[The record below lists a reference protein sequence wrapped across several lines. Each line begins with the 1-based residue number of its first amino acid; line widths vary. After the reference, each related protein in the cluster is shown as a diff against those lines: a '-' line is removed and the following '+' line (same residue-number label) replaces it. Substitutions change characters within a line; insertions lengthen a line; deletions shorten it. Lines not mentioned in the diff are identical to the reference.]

1 MASIRVPH
9 LFVIQFTFN
18 RCSSP
23 AEIGLDHS
31 DKRKLAVFFRKLRIS
46 ASKGES
52 IECDFSS
59 FKVLRRHALFG
70 FWQPE
75 SGGVWSAGGR
85 SALVFE
91 GNLGNS
97 RSLQL
102 KLEAHPF
109 AEAFAENGVEIK
121 TSAGHYAELNITTA
135 GSVAVHLA
143 RPFLSPKTR
152 LVTGDLKR
160 AIVDGNVS
168 NLRRNPKISL
178 IILNLNKPLLSR
190 LSAIAAASSQIP
202 VPFEILCV
210 DNGSDPKSLA
220 KLHAPE
226 VPMRLVEMG
235 VNKGFGVANNMAAEE
250 ARGEYVLFL
259 NNDAFLQPCAVREML
274 AAFET
279 HGDCAAVGPVLRYP
293 DETLQEAGCSIQP
306 DGRPLR
312 NGRSDADFNLLS
324 LPRFAPVDYVS
335 GACLLMRRA
344 DFLEIGGFDPVF
356 SPAYYEDTDLCMR
369 LATRGK
375 KVYLASRAEC
385 YHIENAT
392 SRDGSEEGW
401 AARQSEKNRLLFLER
416 WGGLLQMR
424 DKPRMGANGRE

>member
-1 MASIRVPH
+1 MASIRVPL

-18 RCSSP
+18 RCFSP

-31 DKRKLAVFFRKLRIS
+31 DHRKLAVFFRMLRIS
-46 ASKGES
+46 ANNGES
-52 IECDFSS
+52 IECDFSNS
-59 FKVLRRHALFG
+59 EVLRKHALFG

-85 SALVFE
+85 SALFFE
-91 GNLGNS
+91 GNLGSS

-121 TSAGHYAELNITTA
+121 TSTGHYAVLNITTT

-143 RPFLSPKTR
+143 RPFLFPKTR
-152 LVTGDLKR
+152 LVTGDLR
-160 AIVDGNVS
+160 LAIVDGNVS

-226 VPMRLVEMG
+226 LPMRFVMIGE
-235 VNKGFGVANNMAAEE
+235 NKGFGVANNRAAEE
-250 ARGEYVLFL
+250 AQGEYVLFL
-259 NNDAFLQPCAVREML
+259 NNDAFLKPHAVREML

-279 HGDCAAVGPVLRYP
+279 HSDCAAVGPVLRYP

-306 DGRPLR
+306 DGHPLR
-312 NGRSDADFNLLS
+312 HGRGDANFNLQP

-335 GACLLMRRA
+335 GACLMMRRSE
-344 DFLEIGGFDPVF
+344 FLEIGGFDPVF
-356 SPAYYEDTDLCMR
+356 SPAYYEDTDLCIR
-369 LATRGK
+369 LATKGK
-375 KVYLASRAEC
+375 KVYLASRSTC

-392 SRDGSEEGW
+392 SHSVESAEW
-401 AARQSEKNRLLFLER
+401 ATSQAEKNRLIFLER
-416 WGGLLQMR
+416 WAQQLLQ
-424 DKPRMGANGRE
+424 K

>member
-9 LFVIQFTFN
+9 LLVIQFTFN

-31 DKRKLAVFFRKLRIS
+31 DERKLAVFFRMLRIS

-52 IECDFSS
+52 IESDFSNS
-59 FKVLRRHALFG
+59 EVLARHSLFG

-85 SALVFE
+85 SAWVFE

-109 AEAFAENGVEIK
+109 AEAFAEKRVEIK
-121 TSAGHYAELNITTA
+121 TSAGHHTKLNITTVGTA
-135 GSVAVHLA
+135 AVRLE
-143 RPFLSPKTR
+143 RPFLFPKTR
-152 LVTGDLKR
+152 LVTGDLGR
-160 AIVDGNVS
+160 ASVADNVS

-226 VPMRLVEMG
+226 VPMRLVELG
-235 VNKGFGVANNMAAEE
+235 ENRGFGVANNMAAEE

-259 NNDAFLQPCAVREML
+259 NNDAFL
-274 AAFET
+274 
-279 HGDCAAVGPVLRYP
+279 
-293 DETLQEAGCSIQP
+293 
-306 DGRPLR
+306 RPH
-312 NGRSDADFNLLS
+312 
-324 LPRFAPVDYVS
+324 V
-335 GACLLMRRA
+335 
-344 DFLEIGGFDPVF
+344 
-356 SPAYYEDTDLCMR
+356 
-369 LATRGK
+369 
-375 KVYLASRAEC
+375 
-385 YHIENAT
+385 
-392 SRDGSEEGW
+392 
-401 AARQSEKNRLLFLER
+401 
-416 WGGLLQMR
+416 
-424 DKPRMGANGRE
+424 

>member
-46 ASKGES
+46 ASNGES
-52 IECDFSS
+52 IECDFSNS
-59 FKVLRRHALFG
+59 EVLRKHALFG

-75 SGGVWSAGGR
+75 SGGMWSAGGR

-97 RSLQL
+97 RSLRL
-102 KLEAHPF
+102 ELEAHPF

-135 GSVAVHLA
+135 GTVAVRLE
-143 RPFLSPKTR
+143 RSFLFPKTR
-152 LVTGDLKR
+152 LVTGDLRR
-160 AIVDGNVS
+160 AIIRRNVS

-259 NNDAFLQPCAVREML
+259 NNDAFLQPHALREML

-279 HGDCAAVGPVLRYP
+279 HGDCAAVGSVLRYP

-306 DGRPLR
+306 DGYPIRH
-312 NGRSDADFNLLS
+312 GRGDASFNLQS

-335 GACLLMRRA
+335 GACFMMRRA

-369 LATRGK
+369 LGAKGK
-375 KVYLASRAEC
+375 KVYLASRSTC

-392 SRDGSEEGW
+392 SHSVDSAEW
-401 AARQSEKNRLLFLER
+401 AASQSEKNRLIFLER
-416 WGGLLQMR
+416 WAQQLLR
-424 DKPRMGANGRE
+424 K

>member
-31 DKRKLAVFFRKLRIS
+31 DERKLAVFFRMLRIS
-46 ASKGES
+46 ASNGES
-52 IECDFSS
+52 IECDFSNS
-59 FKVLRRHALFG
+59 EVLRKHVLFG

-143 RPFLSPKTR
+143 RPFLFPKTR
-152 LVTGDLKR
+152 LVTGDLRR
-160 AIVDGNVS
+160 AMIRCNVS

-190 LSAIAAASSQIP
+190 LSAIAAASSQIS

-210 DNGSDPKSLA
+210 DNGSDAKSLA
-220 KLHAPE
+220 QLRAAE
-226 VPMRLVEMG
+226 VPICLLELSD
-235 VNKGFGVANNMAAEE
+235 NKGFGVANNMAANE
-250 ARGEYVLFL
+250 ARGEYLLFL
-259 NNDAFLQPCAVREML
+259 NNDAFLKPHTLREML
-274 AAFET
+274 FAFQT

-293 DETLQEAGCSIQP
+293 DETLQEADCSIQP
-306 DGRPLR
+306 DGHPIRH
-312 NGRSDADFNLLS
+312 GRGDANYDLKS

-335 GACLLMRRA
+335 GACLLMKRA

-369 LATRGK
+369 LGAKGK
-375 KVYLASRAEC
+375 KVYLASRAVC

-392 SRDGSEEGW
+392 SHSAESAEW
-401 AARQSEKNRLLFLER
+401 TAQQAEKNRIIFLER
-416 WGGLLQMR
+416 WAQQILR
-424 DKPRMGANGRE
+424 K